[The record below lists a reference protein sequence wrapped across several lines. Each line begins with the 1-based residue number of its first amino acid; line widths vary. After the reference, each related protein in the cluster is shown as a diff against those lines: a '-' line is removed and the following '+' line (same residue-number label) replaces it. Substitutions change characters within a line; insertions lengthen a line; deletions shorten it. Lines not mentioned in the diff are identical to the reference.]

1 MDIKKI
7 PPAYTPE
14 KLLQIAFNRAAKEAR
29 KVQVRNKGLRK
40 KRAEERRVRES
51 ADYIVSYLTRMEKLG
66 DKIETAD
73 PFHRELLE
81 TCIGLKRVHSAIDRL
96 SWARIKIAKLEVRS
110 RRNIRMRKGDP
121 VTLRKDFYG
130 KTASILGKTRGEL
143 NFLGDVKLAIK
154 NLPTIKEGYT
164 VVLAGMPNVGKS
176 SLLRGLT
183 PSTPEIQTYPFTTK
197 NILLGYIPV
206 GPREI
211 QIIDTPG
218 ILDRPLADRN
228 HIEKQAIL
236 ALRELADLILFVFD
250 PTETCGYPMNSQI
263 SLYREI
269 ESNFQNVNPV
279 LNKSD
284 ITPGETSEKVEK
296 EIGGPTLKCSATED
310 RIDEVKSFILQ
321 SSKNRL

>member
-7 PPAYTPE
+7 PPALTPE
-14 KLLQIAFNRAAKEAR
+14 KLLQIAFKRAAKEAR
-29 KVQVRNKGLRK
+29 KVQVQNKGLRK

-66 DKIETAD
+66 DKIGTAD
-73 PFHRELLE
+73 PFQREILE
-81 TCIGLKRVHSAIDRL
+81 ISIGAETIQSAIDRL
-96 SWARIKIAKLEVRS
+96 TWAKIKIAKLEVRS

-130 KTASILGKTRGEL
+130 KTASILDKIS
-143 NFLGDVKLAIK
+143 GDLKFIGDIQRAIK

-183 PSTPEIQTYPFTTK
+183 PSTPEIQPYPFTTK
-197 NILLGYIPV
+197 NILVGYIPL
-206 GPREI
+206 GHREI

-218 ILDRPLADRN
+218 ILDRPLANRN
-228 HIEKQAIL
+228 PIEKQAIL
-236 ALRELADLILFVFD
+236 ALRELADHILFVFD
-250 PTETCGYPMNSQI
+250 PTETCGYTMNSQL

-269 ESNFQNVNPV
+269 IENFQGVTPI

-284 ITPGETSEKVEK
+284 ITPAETSEKVEE
-296 EIGGPTLKCSATED
+296 EIGSPTLKCSATEGE
-310 RIDEVKSFILQ
+310 IDDVKEFILQ

>member
-7 PPAYTPE
+7 PPAYTPQ
-14 KLLQIAFNRAAKEAR
+14 KLIQIAFKRAAKEAR
-29 KVQVRNKGLRK
+29 KVQVPNKALRK
-40 KRAEERRVRES
+40 KRAEARRVRES

-81 TCIGLKRVHSAIDRL
+81 TIIGLNKVHSAIDRL
-96 SWARIKIAKLEVRS
+96 SWAKTKIAKLEVRS

-121 VTLRKDFYG
+121 VKLRKDFYG
-130 KTASILGKTRGEL
+130 KTASILDKISGEL
-143 NFLGDVKLAIK
+143 NFLGEVVVAIK

-197 NILLGYIPV
+197 NILVGYIPV

-218 ILDRPLADRN
+218 ILDRPLKDRN
-228 HIEKQAIL
+228 PIEKQAIL
-236 ALRELADLILFVFD
+236 ALRELADIILFIFD
-250 PTETCGYPMNSQI
+250 PTETCGYPLNSQI
-263 SLYREI
+263 SLYHEI
-269 ESNFQNVNPV
+269 ESNFQRVNPI

-284 ITPGETSEKVEK
+284 ITSEKTARNVEL
-296 EIGGPTLKCSATED
+296 EIGKPALKCSAIEND
-310 RIDEVKSFILQ
+310 VDEVKNFILQ